1 MQTKTTAA
9 AGHAKLEQLKKLLA
23 IIEKLEVYIDGD
35 KRLLLSETA
44 ANFPDIRK
52 EAQLRIQNRVYLV
65 NRLHSYYAKKVFKLA
80 SDTYNGMQC

>member
-52 EAQLRIQNRVYLV
+52 EAQQRIQNRVYLV

-80 SDTYNGMQC
+80 SDTYRQFTV